1 MPIKQVPKLQR
12 ERASDAVYQILRDS
26 ILTQVFQ
33 PGERL
38 NVLELTEKLD
48 VSQTP
53 LKEAINRLAVEGLI
67 EIHPRSG
74 TYVTDI
80 SPTVLAETFE
90 IRTALECLAA
100 EKAIEKITP
109 EIVKRFRQL
118 VDDLDRPLN
127 TEKERALHELKNS
140 EFHGLLVELS
150 GNRKLVEM
158 YASLHAHI
166 KIARVHY
173 SRQGWANRQA
183 EEKKEHR
190 RILKA
195 LESGD
200 LVGLVTTL
208 RQHIGRAA
216 DALIS
221 DVSKASEKQVPGEK
235 S

>member
-1 MPIKQVPKLQR
+1 MPIRQVPKIHR

-26 ILTQVFQ
+26 ILTHVFE

-38 NVLELTEKLD
+38 NVLELAEKLD

-53 LKEAINRLAVEGLI
+53 LKEAVNRLAAEGLI
-67 EIHPRSG
+67 EIYPRIG

-100 EKAIEKITP
+100 EKALEKLTP
-109 EIVKRFRQL
+109 DILKRFRQL
-118 VDDLDRPLN
+118 ADDLDRPLN
-127 TEKERALHELKNS
+127 TEKDRALHEQKNS

-173 SRQGWANRQA
+173 SRQGWESRQA

-190 RILKA
+190 LILQA
-195 LESGD
+195 LESSD
-200 LVGLVTTL
+200 LSGLVSTL

-216 DALIS
+216 EALIS
-221 DVSKASEKQVPGEK
+221 DVKKASEQRASGEK
-235 S
+235 G

>member
-38 NVLELTEKLD
+38 NVLELAEKLD

-53 LKEAINRLAVEGLI
+53 LKEAINRLAAEGLI
-67 EIHPRSG
+67 EIHPRIG

-100 EKAIEKITP
+100 EKTIEKLTP
-109 EIVKRFRQL
+109 EVLKRFRQL
-118 VDDLDRPLN
+118 ADDLDRPLN
-127 TEKERALHELKNS
+127 TEKDRALHEQKNS

-173 SRQGWANRQA
+173 GRQGWENRQA
-183 EEKKEHR
+183 EEKKEHGL
-190 RILKA
+190 ILKA
-195 LESGD
+195 LESAD
-200 LVGLVTTL
+200 LPGLVATL

-216 DALIS
+216 EALIS
-221 DVSKASEKQVPGEK
+221 DVKKASELRASGEK